1 MFLNV
6 CLFTDWGT
14 PPSLFFN
21 STVVSCAFCGAGGQ
35 KVGKGD
41 RKGAGQPREISEMIE
56 EEVKC
61 RRGELFKEMECE

>member
-14 PPSLFFN
+14 PPSLLFG
-21 STVVSCAFCGAGGQ
+21 STVLRCFCGAGGQ
-35 KVGKGD
+35 KVGKGN
-41 RKGAGQPREISEMIE
+41 RKGAGQHREISEMIE